1 MFGIEFLDPATR
13 WLNLT
18 NLALGIVTLLCVA
31 AVAWGVA
38 VDLLERLRSR
48 IPATVDDHAFVVRG
62 LGVTMA
68 DGGERTDENEK
79 KS

>member
-48 IPATVDDHAFVVRG
+48 LPATADDHAFVVRG

-68 DGGERTDENEK
+68 DGGEPTDEK

>member
-1 MFGIEFLDPATR
+1 MFGIEFFDPATR

-18 NLALGIVTLLCVA
+18 NLALGIVTLLCVG

-38 VDLLERLRSR
+38 IELLERLRSR
-48 IPATVDDHAFVVRG
+48 IPAPVDDHSFVVRG

-68 DGGERTDENEK
+68 DGGKPTDEK